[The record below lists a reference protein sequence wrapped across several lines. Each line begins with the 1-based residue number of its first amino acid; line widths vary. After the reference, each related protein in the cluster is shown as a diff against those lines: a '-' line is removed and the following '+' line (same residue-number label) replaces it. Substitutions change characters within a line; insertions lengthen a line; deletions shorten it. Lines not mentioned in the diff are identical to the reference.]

1 MVVSRAWIDLDPQ
14 DLRNMLVSLIGY
26 RFGERPEE
34 RIDDIRAERAAYA
47 RSFLS
52 LARLSPT
59 DTVLDLGSGCGFG
72 TAEIAA
78 KAAFVHACD
87 ISPAFLDFA
96 RRECADRSNVRFH
109 LVEPRKLDVIESSSI
124 DVVVSMSVFIHLNL
138 YDIFC
143 YFEEFTRIL
152 RPGGRVVFD
161 FADAHRLFTFWRSH
175 GNNELFREHAA
186 YYRKDPSCLAGLVQ
200 WNSATGITRIAR
212 AAGFKRRKR
221 RGHRLLFSRG

>member
-1 MVVSRAWIDLDPQ
+1 
-14 DLRNMLVSLIGY
+14 MLVSLIGY

-34 RIDDIRAERAAYA
+34 RIDDIRTERAAYA

-52 LARLSPT
+52 LAGVRAT

-72 TAEIAA
+72 TAAIAT

-87 ISPAFLDFA
+87 ISPAFLNFA
-96 RRECADRSNVRFH
+96 KRECADRSNIRFH
-109 LVEPRKLDVIESSSI
+109 LVEPRKLDVIESSCI

-143 YFEEFTRIL
+143 YFEEFNRIL
-152 RPGGRVVFD
+152 RPGGGVVFD
-161 FADAHRLFTFWRSH
+161 FADAHRLFTLWRSH
-175 GNNELFREHAA
+175 GNNELFREHAL
-186 YYRKDPSCLAGLVQ
+186 YYRKDPSSLAGLVQ

-212 AAGFKRRKR
+212 AAGFSRRKR
-221 RGHRLLFSRG
+221 RGHRLLFSRA